1 MTTRALTPAPDPTL
15 VVAHPFVKIAGGKRK
30 LLPLLREHVPG
41 GFYRPQFKS
50 TATYFEP
57 FVGGGALF
65 FDLEYPRCVL
75 GDTCTPLV
83 TAYRTIRDSVTTVIT
98 LLSAL
103 SGSNDKESYYRIR
116 ERNFEVGTEAERAAE
131 FLYANRVCFNGLFRV
146 NKSGRF
152 NVPFGDN
159 PKATICDEDN
169 LRAVSRR
176 LQGVE
181 LRQADFASAVADAR
195 EGDFVYFDPPYAPIS
210 KTSNFTGYSSGGF
223 TDKDQERLRDLLLD
237 LKWARGVHVVLSN
250 SSAPLV
256 RDLYGDPA
264 QFTIHEVRAAR
275 SINSKATKRG
285 DVTELVIT

>member
-1 MTTRALTPAPDPTL
+1 MSAADLSSIL
-15 VVAHPFVKIAGGKRK
+15 AHPFVKIAGGKRK

-41 GFYRPQFKS
+41 GFYRPHFET

-75 GDTCTPLV
+75 GDTCTPLM
-83 TAYRTIRDSVTTVIT
+83 TAYQTIRDSVAAVIT
-98 LLSAL
+98 HLSAL
-103 SGSNDKESYYRIR
+103 SGLNDKESYYAIR
-116 ERNFEVGTEAERAAE
+116 ERNFDVGEPAERAAE
-131 FLYANRVCFNGLFRV
+131 FLYANHVCFNGLFRV

-176 LQGVE
+176 LQDVE
-181 LRQADFASAVADAR
+181 LRQVDFADTTTDAR
-195 EGDFVYFDPPYAPIS
+195 RGDFAYFDPPYAPVS
-210 KTSNFTGYSSGGF
+210 ATSNFTGYSSGGF
-223 TDKDQERLRDLLLD
+223 TDKDQERLRDLALD
-237 LKWARGVHVVLSN
+237 LKARGVHVVLSN

-256 RDLYGDPA
+256 RDLYADPA

-275 SINSKATKRG
+275 SINSKGSKRG
-285 DVTELVIT
+285 DVTELIIT

>member
-1 MTTRALTPAPDPTL
+1 MSAADLSSIL
-15 VVAHPFVKIAGGKRK
+15 AHPFVKIAGGKRK

-41 GFYRPQFKS
+41 GFYRPHFET

-75 GDTCTPLV
+75 GDTCTPLM
-83 TAYRTIRDSVTTVIT
+83 TAYQTIRDSVAAVIT
-98 LLSAL
+98 HLSAL
-103 SGSNDKESYYRIR
+103 SGSNDKESYYAIR
-116 ERNFEVGTEAERAAE
+116 ERNFEVGEPAERAAE
-131 FLYANRVCFNGLFRV
+131 FLYANHVCFNGLFRV

-176 LQGVE
+176 LQDVE
-181 LRQADFASAVADAR
+181 LRQVDFADTMTDAR
-195 EGDFVYFDPPYAPIS
+195 RGDFAYFDPPYAPVS
-210 KTSNFTGYSSGGF
+210 ATSNFTGYSSGGF
-223 TDKDQERLRDLLLD
+223 TDKDQERLRDLALD
-237 LKWARGVHVVLSN
+237 LKARGVHVILSN

-275 SINSKATKRG
+275 SINSRGSKRG
-285 DVTELVIT
+285 DVTELIIT